1 MGMLPEAVS
10 NYLLRLGWGYGDEE
24 IISRN
29 RAVELFDLD
38 GVGRSPSRFDLKKLE
53 NLNGHYIRE
62 ASNDRLAELVAPRL
76 DREITDEESA
86 LLARAMDGLKP
97 RAKHLDEIAEG
108 AAFLFRDVPL
118 DMADWVGGFVT
129 GPAPDLVRQE
139 R

>member
-1 MGMLPEAVS
+1 MRAKGWAEPVYAQVPQSPGENDAKLAKRNGGLGMDAYRDDMGMLPEAVS

-62 ASNDRLAELVAPRL
+62 AENTRLASLVAPRIAAILGREL
-76 DREITDEESA
+76 DRSEEHTSE
-86 LLARAMDGLKP
+86 LQSLM
-97 RAKHLDEIAEG
+97 
-108 AAFLFRDVPL
+108 
-118 DMADWVGGFVT
+118 
-129 GPAPDLVRQE
+129 
-139 R
+139 